1 MEIVMSGHKTQ
12 ERQHYAWASFEAIRV
27 AGERAREVRAAN
39 GEIMTYVLKGW
50 VVREFPGGRVERLAP
65 LEEFRDEDFPY
76 PA

>member
-1 MEIVMSGHKTQ
+1 MSGHKTQ
-12 ERQHYAWASFEAIRV
+12 ERQHYAWASFEAIHI
-27 AGERAREVRAAN
+27 AGERARVARAAS
-39 GEIMTYVLKGW
+39 GEIMTYVQKGW

>member
-1 MEIVMSGHKTQ
+1 MQ
-12 ERQHYAWASFEAIRV
+12 ERQHYAWASFEAVRV
-27 AGERAREVRAAN
+27 AGERAREARTAS
-39 GEIMTYVLKGW
+39 GEIMTYVQKGW